1 NLARSQNEVVELS
14 DNIPPISTPTAS
26 NGSYLTKIQVGNPLG
41 SFYGYRYAGVYLN
54 ESQTIA
60 LDKKGNPIYTYD
72 DKGVKEAVKMRFW
85 YPSNGYEFQAGDAR
99 YEDINHDGNI

>member
-1 NLARSQNEVVELS
+1 M
-14 DNIPPISTPTAS
+14 
-26 NGSYLTKIQVGNPLG
+26 
-41 SFYGYRYAGVYLN
+41 YLN

-85 YPSNGYEFQAGDAR
+85 YPSNGYEFQAGDAK
-99 YEDINHDGNI
+99 YEDINKDGNINSQDIVYLGDINPLLT